1 MFLFAVG
8 FRTGPEFFR
17 GLGSSAL
24 PQLGLTALLCA
35 TSLGMAFAFSRLLGF
50 DAGTTAGLLA
60 GALTNSGAFG
70 TATAAVGARGL
81 PADTAALLANHLA
94 TSYAVTYL
102 VGTVLV
108 VWALPRL
115 GPFLMRVD
123 LARSCR
129 EYEKEL
135 GISAEQPGLES
146 AYREFVV
153 RAYRVPEPMAGK
165 SVAELERLW
174 TAPLRV
180 VAARIRRNG
189 ALLDADP
196 DEIQDRELLDIPTLT
211 ADLVLTDKSISGKTL
226 GAVAE
231 QVAARCIFALKLRR
245 AGRELPFAPQTPL
258 LNGDVLTVTG
268 LGPEIE
274 RVAAEVGFVEKPA
287 TTTDLTMVAGALFL
301 GGLIGLPTIRLGPLD
316 VGLSLAV
323 GALMGGMVL
332 GYLRSVNPRYGR
344 FPEASLWLFE
354 TLGLTGFLALV
365 GLGTGPAI
373 VAGLRDSGPR
383 LLLAAVVL
391 ALFPHLIVILVGR
404 YVVKMHPG
412 IILGLCSG
420 AGTSAPALAALQEK
434 AQSKVPSLGYG
445 MACAFGNVIFALW
458 GTLVVMLLTPR

>member
-1 MFLFAVG
+1 
-8 FRTGPEFFR
+8 
-17 GLGSSAL
+17 
-24 PQLGLTALLCA
+24 
-35 TSLGMAFAFSRLLGF
+35 
-50 DAGTTAGLLA
+50 
-60 GALTNSGAFG
+60 
-70 TATAAVGARGL
+70 VGARGL

-189 ALLDADP
+189 ALLDADPNFRIAAGDILVLSGKPDALVGGKNPLAP